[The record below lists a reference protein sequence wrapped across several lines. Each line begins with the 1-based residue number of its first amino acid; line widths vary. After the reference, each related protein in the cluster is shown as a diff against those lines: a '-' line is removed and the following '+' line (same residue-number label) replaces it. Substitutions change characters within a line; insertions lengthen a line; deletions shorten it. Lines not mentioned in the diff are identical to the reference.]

1 MLGQHYAEGRLD
13 ATEFNERIELA
24 TTAKTRADLST
35 LLTDLPG
42 PDTGTPAPTGQRHRP
57 RLRSVLVLAFLA
69 VAAVWALSEP
79 HVAWLLAA
87 VVVLVVWR
95 RLTGHGRH
103 HNARTAA
110 PQVGSGS

>member
-1 MLGQHYAEGRLD
+1 MLSQHYAEGRLD

-42 PDTGTPAPTGQRHRP
+42 PDTGKPVPTRQRHRP
-57 RLRSVLVLAFLA
+57 RLRSVLVLVFLA
-69 VAAVWALSEP
+69 AAAVWALSTP

-87 VVVLVVWR
+87 VVVWVVWR
-95 RLTGHGRH
+95 RLTEHGRH
-103 HNARTAA
+103 RNSGTA